1 MENSTKSLIAC
12 IMMMEI
18 NGHKYYIANFINGQ
32 KLIIVKKNYASK
44 YEIIRIK

>member
-12 IMMMEI
+12 ITMMEI
-18 NGHKYYIANFINGQ
+18 KVINTLVNFINGK

-44 YEIIRIK
+44 YEIVRIK